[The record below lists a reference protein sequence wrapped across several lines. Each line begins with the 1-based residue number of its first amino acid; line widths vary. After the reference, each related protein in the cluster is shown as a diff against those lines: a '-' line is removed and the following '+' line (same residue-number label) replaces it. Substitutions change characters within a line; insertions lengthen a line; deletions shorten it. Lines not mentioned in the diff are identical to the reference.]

1 MKFAAAEPE
10 NLVDIV
16 SRSEERP
23 RLRREEENEV
33 LFVPN
38 DLNRMIGFRLGW
50 SCILITIKNELFWK
64 L

>member
-10 NLVDIV
+10 NLIDIV

-38 DLNRMIGFRLGW
+38 DLNRMIGFRLG
-50 SCILITIKNELFWK
+50 
-64 L
+64 